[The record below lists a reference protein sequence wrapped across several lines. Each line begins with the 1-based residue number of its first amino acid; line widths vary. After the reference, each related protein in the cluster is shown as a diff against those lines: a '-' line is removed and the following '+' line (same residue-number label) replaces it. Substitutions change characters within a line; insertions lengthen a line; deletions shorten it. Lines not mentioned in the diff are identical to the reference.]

1 MMTVEF
7 QSSKTS
13 FSFKAFETAR
23 GARIFRLPLNVFP
36 DFWAYAYLVLVDDLI
51 VLIDTGSGF
60 GRSNAHLEAGFEQ
73 AGSALGRKIRLEDL
87 TYIFIT
93 HGHIDHFGGL
103 VFLRER
109 TKAQVGV
116 HELDLGILTNYE
128 QRLAIAEKK
137 LRAYLIEAGVG
148 GNKIEDFLN
157 LYRVN
162 KVLFHSTQVDF
173 TYESSQMRL
182 EPFEMLHVPGHCAG
196 HVVIRLHDILF
207 SGDHVLARITPH
219 QSPES
224 LTLFTGLGHYLD
236 SLAQLEMWVGNPSLT
251 LAGHDDPI
259 PDLPSRLA
267 EIRSAHAARLE
278 RTFQFLTEA
287 HTILEVSKEL
297 FGKVTGYNTLLAIEE
312 AGAHVEYL
320 HQRGRLRIDN
330 MAEIESSEKPL
341 ITYYRCVDQLGVK
354 ELGHT

>member
-1 MMTVEF
+1 MMTMEF
-7 QSSKTS
+7 HPSKTP
-13 FSFKAFETAR
+13 FFFKAFETSG
-23 GARIFRLPLNVFP
+23 GARIFRFPLNVFP

-60 GRSNAHLEAGFEQ
+60 GDSNTHLEAGFHQ
-73 AGSALGRKIRLEDL
+73 VGSALGRNIRLEDL
-87 TYIFIT
+87 THILIT

-103 VFLRER
+103 VFLREQ
-109 TKAQVGV
+109 TKALVGV

-128 QRLAIAEKK
+128 QRLAIAEKR
-137 LRAYLIEAGVG
+137 LRTYLVEAGVKG
-148 GNKIEDFLN
+148 DKVEDFIN

-162 KVLFHSTQVDF
+162 KALFHSLDVDF
-173 TYESSQMRL
+173 TYEASNMRL

-207 SGDHVLARITPH
+207 SGDQVLSRITPH

-224 LTLFTGLGHYLD
+224 LTLSTGLGHYLD
-236 SLAQLEMWVGNPSLT
+236 SLNLLEKWAGEPSLT

-259 PDLPSRLA
+259 PVLSARLA
-267 EIRSAHAARLE
+267 EIRSAHAARLD
-278 RTFQFLTEA
+278 RTLQFLTDA

-297 FGKVTGYNTLLAIEE
+297 FGRVTGYNSLLAIEE

-320 HQRGRLRIDN
+320 HQRGLLRIDN
-330 MAEIESSEKPL
+330 MVDIETNKEPL
-341 ITYYRCVDQLGVK
+341 ITFYKGVDQWKPK
-354 ELGHT
+354 EHTLS

>member
-1 MMTVEF
+1 MEF
-7 QSSKTS
+7 HPSKTT
-13 FSFKAFETAR
+13 FSFKTFETSA
-23 GARIFRLPLNVFP
+23 GAQIFRFPLNVFP

-60 GRSNAHLEAGFEQ
+60 GNSNAHLEAGFDQ
-73 AGSALGRKIRLEDL
+73 AGNASGRKIRLEDL
-87 TYIFIT
+87 THILIT

-109 TKAQVGV
+109 TKALVGV

-128 QRLAIAEKK
+128 QRLAIAEKR
-137 LRAYLIEAGVG
+137 LRTYLVEAGVNG
-148 GNKIEDFLN
+148 DRVEDFLN

-162 KVLFHSTQVDF
+162 KALFHSLEVDF
-173 TYESSQMRL
+173 TYEARHMRL

-207 SGDHVLARITPH
+207 SGDQVLARITPH

-224 LTLFTGLGHYLD
+224 LTLSTGLGHYLD
-236 SLAQLEMWVGNPSLT
+236 SLNLLERWAGKPSLT

-259 PDLPSRLA
+259 PDLPARLA
-267 EIRSAHAARLE
+267 EIRSAHAVRLD
-278 RTFQFLTEA
+278 RTMQFLTDA

-297 FGKVTGYNTLLAIEE
+297 FGHVTGYNSLLAIEE

-320 HQRGRLRIDN
+320 YQRGLLRIDN
-330 MAEIESSEKPL
+330 MDAIENSKKPL
-341 ITYYRCVDQLGVK
+341 ITFYQIVDRWKSNQPRPS
-354 ELGHT
+354 